1 MSTWALRIESRSP
14 SGVGMEWTHSH
25 GWTDKAEAQREAD
38 FGNRYYNTEKST
50 DGVESSYYWLIE
62 EEISSL

>member
-38 FGNRYYNTEKST
+38 FGNRHYNKEKSI